1 MKNKYRIGLLFS
13 FLMIIGCNDVG
24 RYQIFYDKELMK
36 SVPRALLIDTKTGD
50 LYVQKKK
57 LVGRRASY
65 LEIRKD
71 KIDVNKWVLIETLDD
86 KLVKEK
92 PKEISE

>member
-1 MKNKYRIGLLFS
+1 MKNKYRIGLLVS

-24 RYQIFYDKELMK
+24 RYQIFYSNSKLSKDRLY
-36 SVPRALLIDTKTGD
+36 LIDSKTGD
-50 LYVQKKK
+50 LYLQKQENWE
-57 LVGRRASY
+57 LFDLY
-65 LEIRKD
+65 
-71 KIDVNKWVLIETLDD
+71 IDEDVDVDKWVLIETLDD

>member
-1 MKNKYRIGLLFS
+1 MKNKYRIGLLVS

-24 RYQIFYDKELMK
+24 RYQTIYYEEDDAF
-36 SVPRALLIDTKTGD
+36 LLIDSKTGD
-50 LYVQKKK
+50 LYTSKDVIGIKIIDIG
-57 LVGRRASY
+57 VG
-65 LEIRKD
+65 INV
-71 KIDVNKWVLIETLDD
+71 DVEKWVLIQTLDD

>member
-24 RYQIFYDKELMK
+24 RYQIFYDSDAFKTHPKLF
-36 SVPRALLIDTKTGD
+36 LIDTKTGD
-50 LYVQKKK
+50 LYRQKQITPLKFRN
-57 LVGRRASY
+57 VPEQY
-65 LEIRKD
+65 IEVD
-71 KIDVNKWVLIETLDD
+71 KWILIETLDD
-86 KLVKEK
+86 KLVKEI